1 MVEME
6 EFLEMTE
13 ELSGEIPVEFFEGL
27 NGGVRISEECKVNP
41 HARDDD
47 LIILGEYHRN
57 SVMGCHIMMYYGSFM
72 RVYGYLGME
81 ELKERMRKTL
91 RHEFRHHLEHRSGLK
106 DLEIE
111 DQNFLL
117 KYLRKDRIEEKH
129 K

>member
-13 ELSGEIPVEFFEGL
+13 ELSGEIPAEFFEGL

-91 RHEFRHHLEHRSGLK
+91 RHEFRHHLEYRSGLR